1 MKVDGHA
8 WPDVLMLRPYYQ
20 HYAIAAVYITPDP
33 KAVQNDVYTVNNSIY
48 CFVFYSVLNEDTCI
62 SSMFYECGVL

>member
-20 HYAIAAVYITPDP
+20 HYAIAAVYITTDP
-33 KAVQNDVYTVNNSIY
+33 KAVQNDVYRVNNKYILF
-48 CFVFYSVLNEDTCI
+48 CFLFCSK
-62 SSMFYECGVL
+62 